1 MKNALLLPGQ
11 LPRLTWMRLTSFD
24 YIAPAPLLASALTT
38 SWHSSSLLFLLPIV
52 ALAFGRRV
60 FCFPFTSSNWIKLPR
75 FRRALCFC
83 CNASQVFSAGKRSFR
98 YAIFSLSLSFSLSRS
113 LCYVCLPFTNSQLRT
128 MLSRKEKIIGHKKCH
143 SNAKEKKNGSAILT
157 LFPPVVMQY
166 FSVSRITA
174 DVSSSSSGSRDLFA
188 PLPLPL

>member
-11 LPRLTWMRLTSFD
+11 LPRLTWLHLTSFD
-24 YIAPAPLLASALTT
+24 YIAPALPPLPSSLTT
-38 SWHSSSLLFLLPIV
+38 SRYSSSLLFLLPIV

-83 CNASQVFSAGKRSFR
+83 CSASQVFSAGKRSFR
-98 YAIFSLSLSFSLSRS
+98 YAIFLPSLSLSFSLSRS
-113 LCYVCLPFTNSQLRT
+113 LCYVSLPFTNSQLRT

-143 SNAKEKKNGSAILT
+143 SNAKEKKK
-157 LFPPVVMQY
+157 
-166 FSVSRITA
+166 
-174 DVSSSSSGSRDLFA
+174 
-188 PLPLPL
+188 